1 MIKCREKQKKAVMMK
16 KLVLASMSVAVLLFT
31 GCSQKNPDVDM
42 TTKNQKIK
50 KVSNTNGMNSGNM
63 DSNSMSNNAM
73 SDNGENAVKYLIAN
87 LENQL
92 RPINFD
98 FDKYNIREDMKP
110 VVSNSETILDGDK
123 AQKLSVKLEGN
134 CDEWGTDEYN
144 YALGLKRAKSVK
156 DALGARGVA
165 TDRIMLVSYGE
176 SNPACTDHT
185 KACWAENRRVEFKL
199 LP

>member
-1 MIKCREKQKKAVMMK
+1 MK

-42 TTKNQKIK
+42 TTKNQKMQ

-63 DSNSMSNNAM
+63 DSNNMSNNSMA
-73 SDNGENAVKYLIAN
+73 DNSKNAVKYLIAN

-156 DALGARGVA
+156 DALAARGVA
-165 TDRIMLVSYGE
+165 TSRIMLVSYGE
-176 SNPACTDHT
+176 SNPVCTDHT

>member
-1 MIKCREKQKKAVMMK
+1 MK

-42 TTKNQKIK
+42 TTKNQKME
-50 KVSNTNGMNSGNM
+50 KVSNTNANNMNSGNM
-63 DSNSMSNNAM
+63 DSNNMSQNSMANN
-73 SDNGENAVKYLIAN
+73 DENAVKYLIAN
-87 LENQL
+87 LEGQL

-110 VVSNSETILDGDK
+110 VVSKSETILDEDK

-156 DALGARGVA
+156 DALVARGVA
-165 TDRIMLVSYGE
+165 ADRFMLVSYGE
-176 SNPACTDHT
+176 SNPVCTEHT
-185 KACWAENRRVEFKL
+185 KACWAKNRRVEFKL

>member
-1 MIKCREKQKKAVMMK
+1 MK

-31 GCSQKNPDVDM
+31 GCSQKNPNVDM
-42 TTKNQKIK
+42 TTKNQKIE
-50 KVSNTNGMNSGNM
+50 KVNSANTNASNTSGMNSSNM
-63 DSNSMSNNAM
+63 DSNNMNSNAM
-73 SDNGENAVKYLIAN
+73 TQNNENAVKYLIAN

-110 VVSNSETILDGDK
+110 VVVNSATILDEDK
-123 AQKLSVKLEGN
+123 AQKLSIKLEGN

-144 YALGLKRAKSVK
+144 YALGLKRAKTVK
-156 DALGARGVA
+156 NALSAQGVA
-165 TDRIMLVSYGE
+165 TDRMMIISYGE
-176 SNPACTDHT
+176 SNPVCTAQT
-185 KACWAENRRVEFKL
+185 KACWAKNRRVDIKL